1 MLKRLSEKLKGH
13 SIIEHCFDEVEILR
27 VERENVSDI
36 DATTVLGGGSKN
48 LNCKEH
54 SSSEEIFKNF

>member
-1 MLKRLSEKLKGH
+1 MLKRLSEKLKGR

-48 LNCKEH
+48 
-54 SSSEEIFKNF
+54 

>member
-13 SIIEHCFDEVEILR
+13 SIIEHCFDEGEILR
-27 VERENVSDI
+27 AERENVSEI

-48 LNCKEH
+48 QNYKKV
-54 SSSEEIFKNF
+54 SSCEDIFQNF